1 MIMSTFNILQSSK
14 QNDDYNM
21 KSQSINVYNILLIE
35 VSACNIII
43 INRYINLQSVIHFTN

>member
-1 MIMSTFNILQSSK
+1 MSTFNILQSSK